1 MVVVVEVR
9 MTTIVTNAIIVD
21 QTEMTTNIQ
30 IQEVATSKDM
40 VGNKDHLHV
49 TALAPVRV
57 LLLTAIDY
65 LRKTTEKG
73 EAAKEELAEVVV
85 ITDALTLGPTL
96 ATIITIRT
104 GMTHS
109 AEEKHLRTAAV
120 LTMKGAE
127 ATTCTRLIEVVII
140 VAGRGVA
147 AAEEDINTTISTMTR
162 SGLAKATIITQII
175 QTIWVEAVP
184 VIPTMVAPAARID
197 TLMSVQGTIKT
208 LVDAHLNN
216 SSEVVHPHTQRS
228 LHQPLANTVEKT
240 KTKS

>member
-1 MVVVVEVR
+1 MVVVVEVQ

-40 VGNKDHLHV
+40 VGNNDHLHV
-49 TALAPVRV
+49 TALDPVRV
-57 LLLTAIDY
+57 PLLTAIDY
-65 LRKTTEKG
+65 LRKTMEKG
-73 EAAKEELAEVVV
+73 EAKEELAEVVV

-104 GMTHS
+104 GMIHS

-197 TLMSVQGTIKT
+197 KLMSVQGTIKT